1 MNKRRR
7 IALLGSTGS
16 IGRQTLEVVRWMP
29 ERFEIAGL
37 AAGGY
42 SELFRS
48 QLEEFHPRLAAVGRA
63 SESDRTML
71 PPGMLWGQQGLT
83 AVAGAPE
90 VDLVVVAIVGRA
102 GLAPALEAV
111 GAGKDVALA
120 NKEALVMAGNLVTEV
135 ARRSGARILPI
146 DSEHSAIWQCLR
158 GEGELDD
165 WLATVRSVILTA
177 SGGALRDVAPEN
189 LKRVTPAQVLAHP
202 TWKMGP
208 KVTVDSATLMN
219 KGLEVIEARWLFGLP
234 LDRVKMLLHRE
245 SVVHSM
251 VEFVD
256 GSVKAQLG
264 AADMRIPIQ
273 HALCYPER
281 VPGPTERLSLAKTGS
296 LSFGEIDLARYPCL
310 RLALDAARHGLS
322 YPAAMSG
329 ANEVAVDLFLNG
341 NIAFTDISELV
352 EEVLSSHRPVEADS
366 LEAILHVDEWAR
378 SECLDLVQRR
388 RRY

>member
-1 MNKRRR
+1 MSARRR
-7 IALLGSTGS
+7 IAILGSTGS

-29 ERFEIAGL
+29 ERFEVVGL
-37 AAGGY
+37 AAGSY

-48 QLEEFHPRLAAVGRA
+48 QLEEFHPRLAVVGRA
-63 SESDRTML
+63 TESDRDML
-71 PPGMLWGQQGLT
+71 PPGTLRGTDGL
-83 AVAGAPE
+83 AAIAGAPE
-90 VDLVVVAIVGRA
+90 VDLVVVATVGRA
-102 GLAPALEAV
+102 GLVPTLEAV
-111 GAGKDVALA
+111 GAGRDVALA
-120 NKEALVMAGNLVTEV
+120 NKEALVMAGKLVTEV
-135 ARRSGARILPI
+135 ARRSGARILPV

-165 WLATVRSVILTA
+165 WMTTVQSIVLTA
-177 SGGALRDVAPEN
+177 SGGALRDVDPED
-189 LKRVTPAQVLAHP
+189 LATVSPSQVLAHP

-219 KGLEVIEARWLFGLP
+219 KGLEVIEAHWLFGLP
-234 LDRVKMLLHRE
+234 LERVKVLLHRE
-245 SVVHSM
+245 SVVHSL

-273 HALCYPER
+273 YALCYPER
-281 VPGPTERLSLAKTGS
+281 VPGRTEQLSLAKTGN
-296 LSFGEIDLARYPCL
+296 LSFGEIDFARYPCMK
-310 RLALDAARHGLS
+310 LALEAARRDLS

-329 ANEVAVDLFLNG
+329 ANEVAVDLFLNSE
-341 NIAFTDISELV
+341 IAFTDISDLV
-352 EEVLSSHRPVEADS
+352 GEVLSNHQPVPADT

-378 SECLDLVQRR
+378 SECLAIAQRR